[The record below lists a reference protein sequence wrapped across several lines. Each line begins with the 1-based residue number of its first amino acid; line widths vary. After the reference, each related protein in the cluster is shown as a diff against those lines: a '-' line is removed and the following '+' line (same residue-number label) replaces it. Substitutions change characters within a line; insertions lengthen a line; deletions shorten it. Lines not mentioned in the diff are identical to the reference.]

1 MSLSK
6 ISKDC
11 LRVVADGSQS
21 DALLAELFTC
31 TLQLNQLLFAE
42 GSPIGRAKE
51 QEHQTVGSH
60 QKRKCLLFRELI
72 SRSEWGGKL
81 ARGNAGQVLGCKT

>member
-51 QEHQTVGSH
+51 EEHQTVGSH
-60 QKRKCLLFRELI
+60 QRRERLLFRELI
-72 SRSEWGGKL
+72 SRPEWGGRL
-81 ARGNAGQVLGCKT
+81 ARGNARQVLGCRI

>member
-6 ISKDC
+6 ISQDC
-11 LRVVADGSQS
+11 LGVVADGSKP
-21 DALLAELFTC
+21 DALLAELFLC
-31 TLQLNQLLFAE
+31 TLQLDQLLFAE
-42 GSPIGRAKE
+42 GSPIGRAEE

-60 QKRKCLLFRELI
+60 QRRECLLFRELI
-72 SRSEWGGKL
+72 SRPQWGGKL